1 MRGLIRMLM
10 MFGPM
15 IYRQIKKF
23 QNKKQRQEATHLHE
37 RQIEDGQLDR
47 RPPHDDPGQPLN

>member
-1 MRGLIRMLM
+1 MLM